1 MVQVLP
7 GVKRVPIFPKGRQIA
22 DADCK
27 TASTLSVAFDPKYR
41 IIFYATQAR
50 QTQKPHR
57 PGVVPVRRRTLYEL
71 VAALGAL
78 VNPSQFPASTSGEAF
93 ALYNHVAG
101 RPCASGAT
109 KHVEA
114 TQRHPHLLRDGCRS
128 AFSRQTH
135 L

>member
-1 MVQVLP
+1 MPPLMVQVLP
-7 GVKRVPIFPKGRQIA
+7 GVNRVPIFPQGRQIA
-22 DADCK
+22 DGECK
-27 TASTLSVAFDPKYR
+27 TASTLSVAFDPQYR

-50 QTQKPHR
+50 QKPHR

-109 KHVEA
+109 KQSDAGSDSE
-114 TQRHPHLLRDGCRS
+114 
-128 AFSRQTH
+128 
-135 L
+135 